1 MVNKNQLTNDI
12 LEGIEK
18 YSDAV
23 INHKGAV
30 LERENL
36 IALSYAYD
44 VLKDKK
50 YCNDDCGISTAQ
62 LSKSSLMKKYNTGK
76 L

>member
-1 MVNKNQLTNDI
+1 MTNKNRLKDEI

-23 INHKGAV
+23 IHHKGAV

-36 IALSYAYD
+36 IALSYAYE
-44 VLKDKK
+44 VLQDKK
-50 YCNDDCGISTAQ
+50 ILQ
-62 LSKSSLMKKYNTGK
+62 
-76 L
+76 